1 MNWLKYFTL
10 NFFNKKNADESKKRS
25 LWNGILSFLL
35 AIVALYAVLCIMANV
50 TFPINYNKSTQFKT
64 FYHGLFTGD
73 NAISIKI
80 ENGQADYV
88 DDDVNLVINSFVS
101 AADKEKYSA
110 NGYNV
115 IVDLR
120 DNSKL
125 YNDCKITYVK
135 DDITIEYDEY
145 IELGDAKKEEYT
157 IRKEYGND
165 AIEFSEETIASYVSF
180 INEHGSDEDKQ
191 SLEALLT
198 DGVVNVEN
206 YGAVY
211 ELYFES
217 KYSVKATTMRDY
229 YLSVYLS
236 VDDDGA
242 TLFDNYVILLH
253 DVALVAWHTD
263 NGQVMSL
270 SGYYT
275 DINLE
280 IGGDNYA
287 QEADELAVAVFDANK
302 TSLWVNYALYMG
314 SAIFTIVFI
323 WLLLPMFISIIGF
336 ISKYSSISN
345 YGEMAKTLG
354 GFWLGSAIPSLLFV
368 VIASFFMS
376 QTYVFYLSIGIL
388 IGVAILRTI
397 IHFIPAINAER
408 KEKRLAREN
417 PSNDE
422 NVSE

>member
-1 MNWLKYFTL
+1 MNWFKYFTL
-10 NFFNKKNADESKKRS
+10 NFFNKKYADESKTRS

-35 AIVALYAVLCIMANV
+35 AIVVLYATLCIMANV

-64 FYHGLFTGD
+64 FYNGLFTGD

-80 ENGQADYV
+80 ENGHAEYV
-88 DDDVNLVINSFVS
+88 NETVDLIINSFVS
-101 AADKEKYSA
+101 KTDKEMYSS

-135 DDITIEYDEY
+135 DDLVIEYDEY

-157 IRKEYGND
+157 IRREYGND
-165 AIEFSEETIASYVSF
+165 AVVFSKEIVDSYVSF

-191 SLEALLT
+191 ELEALLT
-198 DGVVNVEN
+198 DGEIDSEK
-206 YGAVY
+206 YGDIY

-217 KYSVKATTMRDY
+217 KYSIEATTMRDY

-253 DVALVAWHTD
+253 DIALASWHTD

-270 SGYYT
+270 SGYYA
-275 DINLE
+275 DINIE
-280 IGGDNYA
+280 VGGDNYA
-287 QEADELAVAVFDANK
+287 QESDELAVAVFDANK
-302 TSLWVNYALYMG
+302 SSLAINYALYMG

-336 ISKYSSISN
+336 LTKYASISN
-345 YGEMAKTLG
+345 YGEMAKTMG
-354 GFWLGSAIPSLLFV
+354 GFWLGSVIPSLLFV
-368 VIASFFMS
+368 IIASFFMS
-376 QTYVFYLSIGIL
+376 QTYVFYLSIGVL
-388 IGVAILRTI
+388 LAVNILRTI
-397 IHFIPAINAER
+397 IHFIPNINEER
-408 KEKRLAREN
+408 KEKRFAQEN
-417 PSNDE
+417 PSDNEDI
-422 NVSE
+422 SE